1 MSKLLMVLI
10 MFGVSGCSNK
20 ARTLFLVLLVLAGC
34 SNRGVYGGIQ
44 TSNRIECLELPPS
57 QYDECM
63 EDANRSYDEYERE
76 RKEALRK

>member
-1 MSKLLMVLI
+1 MILI
-10 MFGVSGCSNK
+10 MFGASGCSNK
-20 ARTLFLVLLVLAGC
+20 VITLFLVLLILAGC
-34 SNRGVYGGIQ
+34 SNRAVYGGIQ

-76 RKEALRK
+76 REKDLGQ